1 MNETINLLNNR
12 KSLRVYSD
20 QPVTRENIDT
30 IIQGAMRAPTA
41 GNMMLYTILEV
52 SRQEDKDRLVETCDH
67 QPFIGKAPLVL
78 VFLADMQRWE
88 DYYKASNVPE
98 FCKTKGKTF
107 VTSQESDLML
117 ACCDALIAAQQAVV
131 VAESIGIG
139 SCYIGDIMENIEI
152 HRKMF
157 NLPNRVFPVTMLC
170 FGYFKDSYLTQ
181 TPRPRFDQKFIH
193 FKDQYQRISQ
203 EGFKEMFEHLEG
215 DSNTRFLENAENFAQ
230 HHYLKKTGADFSE
243 EMRRSVKIALKDW
256 VKQ

>member
-1 MNETINLLNNR
+1 MNETIKLLNNR

-52 SRQEDKDRLVETCDH
+52 SRQEDKDRLIETCDD

-78 VFLADMQRWE
+78 IFLADMQRWE
-88 DYYKASNVPE
+88 DYYKVSKVPE
-98 FCKTKGKTF
+98 FCEANGKTYAKP
-107 VTSQESDLML
+107 QESDLML

-139 SCYIGDIMENIEI
+139 SCYIGDIMENIET

-157 NLPNRVFPVTMLC
+157 NLPNHVFPVTMLC
-170 FGYFKDSYLTQ
+170 FGYFKESYPAQ

-193 FKDQYQRISQ
+193 FKDQYQRISP
-203 EGFKEMFEHLEG
+203 EGFREMFDHLER
-215 DSNTRFLENAENFAQ
+215 DSNNRFLENAKNFAQ
-230 HHYLKKTGADFSE
+230 HHYLRKTDADFSE
-243 EMRRSVKIALKDW
+243 EMRRSVKVALKDW
-256 VKQ
+256 VK

>member
-1 MNETINLLNNR
+1 MNETIKLLNNR

-20 QPVTRENIDT
+20 QVVTQENIDA

-78 VFLADMQRWE
+78 IFLADMQRWE
-88 DYYKASNVPE
+88 DYYKVSKVPE
-98 FCKTKGKTF
+98 FCEANGKVYATP
-107 VTSQESDLML
+107 QESDLML

-131 VAESIGIG
+131 VAESMGIG
-139 SCYIGDIMENIEI
+139 SCYIGDIMENIET
-152 HRKMF
+152 HREMF
-157 NLPNRVFPVTMLC
+157 NLPNHVFPVTMLC
-170 FGYFKDSYLTQ
+170 FGFFKDSYPAQ

-193 FKDQYQRISQ
+193 FKDQYQRVSP
-203 EGFKEMFEHLEG
+203 EGFKEMFDHLEK
-215 DSNTRFLENAENFAQ
+215 DSNTHLLENAENFAQ
-230 HHYLKKTGADFSE
+230 HHYLRKTGADFSE

-256 VKQ
+256 VK